1 MRKIGAISMAAFYL
15 LLTTGVFACLL
26 HCTEM
31 YLFQPKV
38 AMESHHD
45 EAREKHKGNS
55 EHSEGDKEA
64 KDDDCGPG
72 KNCDCCSKD
81 HGLYLVK
88 ENLKDSFRL
97 QLTTLTLSV
106 VPAPYISLP
115 ERLLSARELHSWPH
129 TTGPPQLNRPPL
141 YLFNRTLLI

>member
-31 YLFQPKV
+31 YLLQPKV
-38 AMESHHD
+38 AVESHHGETND
-45 EAREKHKGNS
+45 KHEGNS
-55 EHSEGDKEA
+55 DHSKGSKKS

-72 KNCDCCSKD
+72 KDCDCCSKD

-88 ENLKDSFRL
+88 ENLKDSLRL
-97 QLTTLTLSV
+97 QLTTLTLNI
-106 VPAPYISLP
+106 VPAPYVSLP
-115 ERLLSARELHSWPH
+115 ERQLSAKELRSWPH